1 MDKWHYDIGTLTIQD
16 VRYFDTLNESG
27 ALGRELIAL
36 KKHRNKPRKRPVV
49 FKKPLPKVIVEAPR
63 YSSVA
68 FTIATN
74 SRIIAVVN

>member
-1 MDKWHYDIGTLTIQD
+1 MDEWYYDICKLTIQD
-16 VRYFDTLNESG
+16 VRYLDTLNESG
-27 ALGRELIAL
+27 DLGWELIAV
-36 KKHRNKPRKRPVV
+36 KKHRNKPQRRPVV
-49 FKKPLPKVIVEAPR
+49 FKKPLPKVISEAPR